1 MNYIH
6 QLMNNDFAGKVAIIT
21 GGANGIGRA
30 TAEAFVAGGARVVIG
45 DVDDRVGAQVAG
57 ALGAYAAFRATDVTD
72 ATQVQALVDFAVSR
86 FGGLHVMCN
95 NAGVSGSLRRFLDD
109 DLRDFRRV
117 MEVDV
122 FGVMIGSR
130 CAARHMVDHGRG
142 HSSTSPRARASAQ
155 VSGCCRTVREAAVV
169 HFTRSSRSSS
179 ANTAS
184 ARTASHLRTSR
195 LTSTPPSTRRRSR
208 GLQPLPHQGHTV
220 DVAEAVLYL
229 AGDRAAHVTGVGA
242 ARRRRHLDR
251 HLAVARPNGD
261 ADGEHDVVR
270 TSTSGCMRT
279 R

>member
-6 QLMNNDFAGKVAIIT
+6 QLMNDDFAGKVAIIT

-30 TAEAFVAGGARVVIG
+30 TAEAFVAAGARVVVA
-45 DVDDRVGAQVAG
+45 DVDEHAGAQVAG
-57 ALGAYAAFRATDVTD
+57 ALGEHADFLATDVAD
-72 ATQVQALVDFAVSR
+72 AAQVQALVDFTVAR

-130 CAARHMVDHGRG
+130 CAARHMADHGG
-142 HSSTSPRARASAQ
+142 GVIVNIASSAGISPGIGMLPYRAAK
-155 VSGCCRTVREAAVV
+155 AAVV
-169 HFTRSSRSSS
+169 HFTRSLAIELGEHGIR
-179 ANTAS
+179 ANCIAPANIATDINA
-184 ARTASHLRTSR
+184 AFDKATVT
-195 LTSTPPSTRRRSR
+195 

-229 AGDRAAHVTGVGA
+229 ASDRAAHVTGVVLPVDGGISTGTSPARARTAMPAPSA
-242 ARRRRHLDR
+242 A
-251 HLAVARPNGD
+251 
-261 ADGEHDVVR
+261 
-270 TSTSGCMRT
+270 S
-279 R
+279 